1 MKINPASENSNPV
14 RRPIYRIT
22 ISKVLRI
29 FRLPKSGLVCGINE
43 IPLKQPQRLG
53 WFRLRNLKIHEVV
66 YYALCTLAG
75 GTASRPC
82 YRVPFSRYT
91 SYLSKVSDFN
101 PPHLHLAPP
110 YGLTP
115 GRISRRCLAS
125 ENYSPGLFCGTVNV
139 ILRLAVLVEHRL
151 VTDRQTDTGPQHI
164 PHWHRVAR

>member
-1 MKINPASENSNPV
+1 MHYAPSLGAQPPDPAIVYP
-14 RRPIYRIT
+14 
-22 ISKVLRI
+22 
-29 FRLPKSGLVCGINE
+29 FRDI
-43 IPLKQPQRLG
+43 
-53 WFRLRNLKIHEVV
+53 
-66 YYALCTLAG
+66 A
-75 GTASRPC
+75 
-82 YRVPFSRYT
+82 

-151 VTDRQTDTGPQHI
+151 VTDRQTDRQTQGHSIYRTGI
-164 PHWHRVAR
+164 GSRGKN